1 MSLFLQKSF
10 QQRKRVG
17 DGEHG
22 DDVVNVGGEKCNQD
36 CERIKV
42 HLIRSPFKSTKII

>member
-22 DDVVNVGGEKCNQD
+22 DDVVNVGGENA
-36 CERIKV
+36 IK
-42 HLIRSPFKSTKII
+42 IAKE